1 VTLVTFTVA
10 ANTISHRNILRE
22 ERFIWAHS
30 FSPWL
35 LVPMHLDR
43 TSWCQEHVAERGVSL
58 PHSRKAVE
66 GATRRF

>member
-43 TSWCQEHVAERGVSL
+43 TSWCQEHMVEEVL
-58 PHSRKAVE
+58 TSR
-66 GATRRF
+66 